1 MTLSTARPKTP
12 AGDRSA
18 SPAAE
23 ALRLCRAHIR
33 SVLLFSACINVAY
46 LAPTLYMLQ
55 VYDRVLPSG
64 STPTLMFLT
73 FALVGALAF
82 LALLDQLRQRIMLA
96 ASVRLDRVF
105 SARIFRRLSD
115 VASGD
120 RSSRVSQAVR
130 EFDTLRAAVTG
141 PAALAAVAVPG
152 LAVYLAACF
161 ALHIGL
167 GLLAIGAAA
176 MLLVLAIV
184 NDHAGRGW
192 AAESSKAVAQTAAL
206 QDAVSNA
213 PGVIRSLGMGDAMV
227 AQFITGRSEVNR
239 PLLEAQHAQTRIG
252 GLSRFFR
259 LFMQSAALGLGVWL
273 AINRQLSPGAIFAA
287 SMLVSRALA
296 PIDQL
301 VASYRSIA
309 AAPQA
314 YASLRALLTAS
325 EAADRTILP
334 APEPVLSV
342 RGLGVLDDARRRY
355 QMQDV
360 TFEARGGSV
369 VGVLGP
375 SGSGKSALLRILAN
389 ARSADVGEVRLG
401 GARLSDWAPEALGRH
416 IGYLPQEPVLFP
428 GSVKDN
434 ISRFERLTQTSL
446 DQVDAD
452 VVLAAKRACVHELI
466 LSLPAGYDTV
476 LGPRGQ
482 GLGASQKQRIALA
495 RALYGKPRYYVMD
508 EPNSTLDGAAEMQLM
523 QTVSRLRQEGA
534 LVILSAHR
542 MPLIGL
548 ADHIV
553 VMKDGRMEQFGPSA
567 VVLERLR
574 SALSAGRPP
583 VLQPTPLPASVRST
597 EGSCK

>member
-1 MTLSTARPKTP
+1 MNSSAARPKAP
-12 AGDRSA
+12 VVDRSG

-64 STPTLMFLT
+64 STPTLLFLT
-73 FALVGALAF
+73 FALMGALAF

-115 VASGD
+115 VVSGD

-141 PAALAAVAVPG
+141 PAAMAAFDVPWIP
-152 LAVYLAACF
+152 VYLAVCF
-161 ALHIGL
+161 ALHVGL

-176 MLLVLAIV
+176 LLVVLAV
-184 NDHAGRGW
+184 ANDHAGRGW
-192 AAESSKAVAQTAAL
+192 AAESSKAAAQTAAL

-227 AQFITGRSEVNR
+227 VQFMAGRSEVNR

-301 VASYRSIA
+301 VAGYRSIA

-325 EAADRTILP
+325 EAAERTALP
-334 APEPVLSV
+334 PPDPVLSV
-342 RGLGVLDDARRRY
+342 RGLGVLEDGRRRY
-355 QMQDV
+355 QLQDV

-369 VGVLGP
+369 IGIVGP

-389 ARSADVGEVRLG
+389 ARSPDTGEVRLG
-401 GARLSDWAPEALGRH
+401 GAKLSDWAPEALGRH
-416 IGYLPQEPVLFP
+416 IGYLSQEPVLFP

-434 ISRFERLTQTSL
+434 ISRFERLTGTPVGE
-446 DQVDAD
+446 VDAA
-452 VVLAAKRACVHELI
+452 VVLAARRACVHELI

-495 RALYGKPRYYVMD
+495 RALYGKPRYYVLD
-508 EPNSTLDGAAEMQLM
+508 EPNSALDGPAEIQLM
-523 QTVSRLRQEGA
+523 QTISRLRQEGS

-548 ADHIV
+548 ADQIA
-553 VMKDGRMEQFGPSA
+553 VMKNGRMEQFGPSA
-567 VVLERLR
+567 IVLERLR
-574 SALSAGRPP
+574 AAVSESRPP
-583 VLQPTPLPASVRST
+583 VLKPTPLPASVEPTERS
-597 EGSCK
+597 

>member
-1 MTLSTARPKTP
+1 MTSAARPKAP
-12 AGDRSA
+12 GVDRSA

-23 ALRLCRAHIR
+23 ALRLCRAHLR
-33 SVLLFSACINVAY
+33 SVLIFSACINVAY

-64 STPTLMFLT
+64 STPTLLFLT
-73 FALVGALAF
+73 LALTGALAF
-82 LALLDQLRQRIMLA
+82 LALLDQLRQRILLA
-96 ASVRLDRVF
+96 ASVRLDRIF

-115 VASGD
+115 VASGE
-120 RSSRVSQAVR
+120 RSSRISQAVR

-141 PAALAAVAVPG
+141 PAALAAFDLPWIP
-152 LAVYLAACF
+152 VYLAVCF

-167 GLLAIGAAA
+167 GLLAMGAAG
-176 MLLVLAIV
+176 LLMVLAIA
-184 NDHAGRGW
+184 NDQAGRGW
-192 AAESSKAVAQTAAL
+192 AAESSKAAAQTAAL

-227 AQFITGRSEVNR
+227 AQFMTARGEVNR
-239 PLLEAQHAQTRIG
+239 PLLEAQNAQTRIG

-259 LFMQSAALGLGVWL
+259 LFMQSAALGVGVWL

-287 SMLVSRALA
+287 SMLVARALA
-296 PIDQL
+296 PIDQV
-301 VASYRSIA
+301 VASYRTIA

-325 EAADRTILP
+325 DSTERTTLP
-334 APEPVLSV
+334 PPDPVLTV
-342 RGLGVLDDARRRY
+342 KGLGVLDDTRRRY
-355 QMQDV
+355 QLQEV
-360 TFEARGGSV
+360 SFEARGGSV
-369 VGVLGP
+369 IGILGP
-375 SGSGKSALLRILAN
+375 SGSGKSALLRVLAN
-389 ARSADVGEVRLG
+389 ARSPDAGEVRLG

-416 IGYLPQEPVLFP
+416 VGYLSQEPALFP
-428 GSVKDN
+428 GSVRDN
-434 ISRFERLTQTSL
+434 IARFEGLTGTPSAE
-446 DQVDAD
+446 VDAA
-452 VVLAAKRACVHELI
+452 VILAARRAGVHELI
-466 LSLPAGYDTV
+466 LSLPSGYDTV

-495 RALYGKPRYYVMD
+495 RALYGKPRYYVLD
-508 EPNSTLDGAAEMQLM
+508 EPNAALDGAAEMQLM

-534 LVILSAHR
+534 LIILSAHR

-548 ADHIV
+548 ADQIG

-574 SALSAGRPP
+574 AAVSASPPP
-583 VLQPTPLPASVRST
+583 VLKPTFLPGQTIEKS
-597 EGSCK
+597 